1 MDINKIRQ
9 DFPMLH
15 PEGGQGRKSITYFDN
30 ACQSLRPRQ
39 VLEAINQYYL
49 TSSACSGRSM
59 HHLAAEVTHECDQA
73 RAAIAKFLNAARK
86 EEVVF
91 TRNTTEGINLVANS
105 LGLQKDDVVL
115 ISDKEHNSNLIPWQ
129 RMAKKYGIVV
139 KIVPSL
145 ADNTFDLDA
154 FEKRLDKQV
163 RLVSLGWTSNLDGV
177 TIPAA
182 EVIKK
187 AHQNG
192 SLVMLDAA
200 QTAPHRKINVKTLD
214 VDLVAFS
221 GHKMLGPSGMG
232 VLYGKYQLLEKM
244 EPFLVGGD
252 TVVSSTYDSCEFL
265 PPPEKFEAGLQD
277 YAGIIGMGAAVKYLM
292 EVGFDAIEKQELLL
306 NEAITAEI
314 KDFPRLKL
322 LGPADP
328 WLRGG
333 IVSFYIEGV
342 DSHRIALMLDQMA
355 SIMVR
360 SGQHCVHSWFN
371 AHQIKGSVRASL
383 YFYNTLEEAAL
394 FASSLKK
401 IGKVL

>member
-1 MDINKIRQ
+1 
-9 DFPMLH
+9 MLQ
-15 PEGGQGRKSITYFDN
+15 EGAGRKKITYFDN
-30 ACQSLRPRQ
+30 ACQSLRPKQ

-49 TSSACSGRSM
+49 KSSACSGRSM
-59 HHLAAEVTHECDQA
+59 HQLAAEVTRECDQA
-73 RAAIAKFLNAARK
+73 RTAITKFLNAARK

-105 LGLQKDDVVL
+105 LGLRKDDVVL

-129 RMAKKYGIVV
+129 IMAKKHGIVV
-139 KIVPSL
+139 KIVPSH

-154 FEKRLDKQV
+154 YEKLLDKQV
-163 RLVSLGWTSNLDGV
+163 SLVSFGWSSNLDGV

-192 SLVMLDAA
+192 SLVLLDAA
-200 QTAPHRKINVKTLD
+200 QTAPHHKINVKALD
-214 VDLVAFS
+214 ADFVAFS

-244 EPFLVGGD
+244 DPFLVGGD

-277 YAGIIGMGAAVKYLM
+277 YAGIMGMGAAVKYLM
-292 EVGFDAIEKQELLL
+292 DVGFDAIEKQELLL

-322 LGPADP
+322 IGPADP
-328 WLRGG
+328 RLRGG
-333 IVSFYIEGV
+333 IVSFTIEGV
-342 DSHRIALMLDQMA
+342 DSHRIALMMDQMA
-355 SIMVR
+355 TIMVR

-394 FASSLKK
+394 FTSSLKK

>member
-1 MDINKIRQ
+1 MDIKKIRQ
-9 DFPMLH
+9 DFPLLH
-15 PEGGQGRKSITYFDN
+15 PGEAGRRRITYFDN

-49 TSSACSGRSM
+49 QSSACSGRSM
-59 HHLAAEVTHECDQA
+59 HQLAAEVMRECDQA

-129 RMAKKYGIVV
+129 RMAKKHGVVV
-139 KIVPSL
+139 KIVPSQ

-200 QTAPHRKINVKTLD
+200 QTAPHRKINVKGLEAD
-214 VDLVAFS
+214 FVAFS

-232 VLYGKYQLLEKM
+232 VLYGKYHLLEKL
-244 EPFLVGGD
+244 EPFLVGGE

-277 YAGIIGMGAAVKYLM
+277 YAGIIGMGAAVKYLT

-322 LGPADP
+322 LGPAEAR
-328 WLRGG
+328 LRGG

-394 FASSLKK
+394 FTSSLKK

>member
-1 MDINKIRQ
+1 MDIKKIRQ
-9 DFPMLH
+9 DFPMLQ
-15 PEGGQGRKSITYFDN
+15 EGAGRKKITYFDN
-30 ACQSLRPRQ
+30 ACQTLRPKQ

-49 TSSACSGRSM
+49 KSSACSGRSM
-59 HHLAAEVTHECDQA
+59 HQLAAEVTRDCDQA
-73 RAAIAKFLNAARK
+73 RVLVAKFLNAAKK

-105 LGLQKDDVVL
+105 IGLQKDDVVL

-129 RMAKKYGIVV
+129 IMARKHGIVV
-139 KIVPSL
+139 KIVPSH

-154 FEKRLDKQV
+154 FEKLVDKKV
-163 RLVSLGWTSNLDGV
+163 RLVSFGWSSNLDGV
-177 TIPAA
+177 TIPVA
-182 EVIKK
+182 EIIKK

-192 SLVMLDAA
+192 SLVLLDAA
-200 QTAPHRKINVKTLD
+200 QSAPHHKANVKALD
-214 VDLVAFS
+214 VDFVAFS

-244 EPFLVGGD
+244 DPFLVGGD
-252 TVVSSTYDSCEFL
+252 TVASSTYETCEFL

-277 YAGIIGMGAAVKYLM
+277 YAGIMGLGAAAKYLM
-292 EVGFDAIEKQELLL
+292 DVGFDAIEKQELLL

-322 LGPADP
+322 LGPANP
-328 WLRGG
+328 RLRGG
-333 IVSFYIEGV
+333 VIAFTMEGV

-355 SIMVR
+355 AIMVR

-383 YFYNTLEEAAL
+383 YFYNTMEEAAL
-394 FASSLKK
+394 FTSSLKK

>member
-1 MDINKIRQ
+1 MDIKKIRQ
-9 DFPMLH
+9 DFPMLQQ
-15 PEGGQGRKSITYFDN
+15 GGAGKKNLTYFDN
-30 ACQSLRPRQ
+30 ACQTLRPKQ

-49 TSSACSGRSM
+49 KSSACSGRSM
-59 HHLAAEVTHECDQA
+59 HSLAAEVTRECDQA
-73 RAAIAKFLNAARK
+73 RVTMAKFLNAAKK

-105 LGLQKDDVVL
+105 TGLQKGDVVL
-115 ISDKEHNSNLIPWQ
+115 ITDKEHNSNLIPWLTL
-129 RMAKKYGIVV
+129 AKKIGIVV
-139 KIVPSL
+139 KIVPSQ

-154 FEKRLDKQV
+154 YDKMLDKTV
-163 RLVSLGWTSNLDGV
+163 RLVSFGWTSNLDGV

-192 SLVMLDAA
+192 SLTLLDAA
-200 QTAPHRKINVKTLD
+200 QTAPHHRINVKALD
-214 VDLVAFS
+214 ADFVAFS

-232 VLYGKYQLLEKM
+232 VLYGKYQLLEKLD
-244 EPFLVGGD
+244 PFLVGGD
-252 TVVSSTYDSCEFL
+252 TVLSSTYDSCEFL

-277 YAGIIGMGAAVKYLM
+277 YAGIMGMGAAAKYLM
-292 EVGFDAIEKQELLL
+292 DVGFDAIEKQELLL
-306 NEAITAEI
+306 NQAITAEI

-328 WLRGG
+328 RLRGG

-355 SIMVR
+355 TIMVR

-394 FASSLKK
+394 FTSSLNK